1 VQFDACSLTSAIRYA
16 IFVLKLSCGTLINK
30 KFMYANTLKQK
41 VSNLYEGDSKLSHKF
56 RYGLLIAD
64 ITTILFLIT
73 STFFF
78 GHKIVEA
85 IDVIFGLYLLL
96 DYSARIWIS
105 EKKSAFVINPLNLAD
120 LAALISFLAPLLG
133 ENFAFLRALRVL
145 RLLRSYR
152 LLNRLRQDFQ
162 FFKRNEDVI
171 LSSTNLFVFIFVM
184 TELVFVTQVHSNPNV
199 KNFVDAMYFTI
210 ATLTTTGFGDIT
222 LQGQS
227 GRVLSII
234 IMIFGV
240 SLFIRL
246 IQTVF
251 RPSKIRF
258 KCTDCGLF
266 LHDRDAVHCKHCG
279 KVLDIPSDGEV

>member
-1 VQFDACSLTSAIRYA
+1 MNKTS
-16 IFVLKLSCGTLINK
+16 
-30 KFMYANTLKQK
+30 LKQK
-41 VSNLYEGDSKLSHKF
+41 ITELYEGDTKHAHSF
-56 RYGLLIAD
+56 RYGILIAD
-64 ITTILFLIT
+64 ILTILFLII

-78 GHKIVEA
+78 GSQVIET
-85 IDVIFGLYLLL
+85 IDIFFGLYLLL
-96 DYSARIWIS
+96 DYSARMWIS
-105 EKKSAFVINPLNLAD
+105 DKRGSFIINPLNLAD
-120 LAALISFLAPLLG
+120 LAALISFLAPVLG
-133 ENFAFLRALRVL
+133 ENFAFLRAFRVL

-152 LLNRLRQDFQ
+152 LLKRLREDFK
-162 FFKRNEDVI
+162 FFRTNEDVI
-171 LSSTNLFVFIFVM
+171 LSATNLFVFIFMM
-184 TELVFVTQVHSNPNV
+184 TELVFVTQVHSNDNV
-199 KNFVDAMYFTI
+199 KNFIDAMYFTI

-251 RPSKIRF
+251 RPSKVRF

-279 KVLDIPSDGEV
+279 KVLDIPSDGDV